1 MTANALP
8 VSRARAQGPDRA
20 RSRPDA
26 RFPDSV
32 KWVLEV
38 ARLAGAHPLELGGP
52 TATDQES
59 RGEIVWNL
67 YLGEAYPLEQA
78 SALAREIE
86 EEPHG

>member
-1 MTANALP
+1 MRFR
-8 VSRARAQGPDRA
+8 SRARGRKAPIGPVA
-20 RSRPDA
+20 GPMPV
-26 RFPDSV
+26 FPDSV
-32 KWVLEV
+32 KMGTGGCTASRRAPPR
-38 ARLAGAHPLELGGP
+38 ARRP
-52 TATDQES
+52 TATDQEL

>member
-1 MTANALP
+1 M
-8 VSRARAQGPDRA
+8 
-20 RSRPDA
+20 DA
-26 RFPDSV
+26 DSNRRGCEGV
-32 KWVLEV
+32 RGSV
-38 ARLAGAHPLELGGP
+38 RHPLAISSRVSTAGLA